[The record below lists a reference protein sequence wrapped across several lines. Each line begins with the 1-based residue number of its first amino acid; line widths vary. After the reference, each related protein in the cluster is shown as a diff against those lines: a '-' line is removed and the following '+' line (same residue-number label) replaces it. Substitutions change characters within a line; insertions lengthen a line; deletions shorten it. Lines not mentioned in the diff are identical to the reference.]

1 MPNLTIKGITAD
13 TLSLIKKKA
22 SANSRSLNKE
32 IIDLLD
38 RHAKIQ
44 AYAKSD
50 LLREI
55 NKAKILFDGKLSPKS
70 IRSAIQ
76 KGRE

>member
-1 MPNLTIKGITAD
+1 MPNITIKGITED

-22 SANSRSLNKE
+22 SSNSRSLNKE

-50 LLREI
+50 LLKEI
-55 NKAKILFDGKLSPKS
+55 NKVKVLFEGKLSAES
-70 IRSAIQ
+70 IRTAIQ
-76 KGRE
+76 KGRK

>member
-1 MPNLTIKGITAD
+1 MPNLTIKGITED
-13 TLSLIKKKA
+13 TLTLIKKKA

-44 AYAKSD
+44 AYTEKD
-50 LLREI
+50 LLKDI
-55 NKAKILFDGKLSPKS
+55 HKAKLFFEGKISS
-70 IRSAIQ
+70 SAIRSAIQ
-76 KGRE
+76 KGRK